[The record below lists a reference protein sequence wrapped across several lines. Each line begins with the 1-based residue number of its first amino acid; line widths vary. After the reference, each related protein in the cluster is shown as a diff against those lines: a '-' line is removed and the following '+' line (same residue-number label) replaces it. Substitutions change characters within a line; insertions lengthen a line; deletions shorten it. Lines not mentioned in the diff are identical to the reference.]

1 MPGITETDLTKDS
14 RWQLVQRVTA
24 SRAFAG
30 SAPLRDF
37 LVFIAENALLGK
49 SEEIKEQAIGS
60 SVLRRSADFDPAID
74 NIVRVRARQLRQKLD
89 LFFNEEGREEPI
101 VITVPRGGYIPVFG
115 SRGNAP
121 AEVPIARATYGPA
134 LTPDPP
140 LVLVSDTNK
149 WWPWAISCVLAIVS
163 LGLWIAL
170 EREAAAG
177 KQLSPDS
184 RILWSQLFPQGG
196 NALVVL
202 SDPDFGLWQLLAHK
216 DILLRDYANMRFGIY
231 ADQFTNVP
239 SELLGSTHIS
249 LSAAHFLVDVVPISE
264 ALHSGL
270 KLRPAQQTNLNDF
283 KSGNVIL
290 LGGRRSNPWAELFEP
305 KLHYVTAKLDSHSKS
320 HFNTRALAEKDG
332 IIAAGDGESYAVI
345 ALLPNLTGTGK
356 ILMIEG
362 LTMEGTDAAC
372 EFLVNP
378 KSSSL
383 LVHRLK
389 TELGS
394 ATKPFEALLRLAPI
408 SGGSINIELVS
419 LHAPLP

>member
-1 MPGITETDLTKDS
+1 MPGTTETDLTKDA

-24 SRAFAG
+24 SRVFAG

-37 LVFIAENALLGK
+37 LVFIAENALLGR

-60 SVLRRSADFDPAID
+60 SVLRRSGDFDPAID

-89 LFFNEEGREEPI
+89 LFFSEEGREEPI

-115 SRGNAP
+115 SRDNP
-121 AEVPIARATYGPA
+121 AEAPTAAATYGPA
-134 LTPDPP
+134 LPPDPA
-140 LVLVSDTNK
+140 LALVSDTNK
-149 WWPWAISCVLAIVS
+149 WGPWAISCVLAIIS
-163 LGLWIAL
+163 LGLWITL
-170 EREAAAG
+170 ERQGVAG
-177 KQLSPDS
+177 KKLSPDS

-196 NALVVL
+196 SALVVL

-216 DILLRDYANMRFGIY
+216 DIPLRDYANMRSGIH

-239 SELLGSTHIS
+239 SDLLGSTHIS

-264 ALHSGL
+264 ALNSGL
-270 KLRPAQQTNLNDF
+270 RLRPAQQTNLNDF

-305 KLHYVTAKLDSHSKS
+305 KLHYVTAKLDGQTKS

-332 IIAAGDGESYAVI
+332 ILAAADGESYAVI

-383 LVHRLK
+383 LVQRLK
-389 TELGS
+389 EEFGS

-408 SGGSINIELVS
+408 SGGSVNIELVS